1 MSCRKTKNS
10 NLTSGGERKRRT
22 RRTFTREQIGQMEMM
37 FSCSHFPDM
46 LQRDE
51 LALKTGLDEDRIL
64 IWFQNRRAKWRREMK
79 SKEIKNGAKMEKMA
93 QNEGKMEEETAIL
106 CFPLIVFK

>member
-1 MSCRKTKNS
+1 MV
-10 NLTSGGERKRRT
+10 
-22 RRTFTREQIGQMEMM
+22 

-79 SKEIKNGAKMEKMA
+79 SEGIKNGPKMEKMA
-93 QNEGKMEEETAIL
+93 QNEAKIEETAKL
-106 CFPLIVFK
+106 YAFR